1 MIRNEQGAADR
12 LLSYHT
18 GTRNKERLLSTSQ
31 EEFDLLNT
39 ANPSRAGWI
48 DPQMGAVYV
57 IGNSANSLLKIGHAD
72 NVKNRFSGLNVGS
85 PVELELLH
93 FVYFV
98 GRLVAKSVEQ
108 YVHGAL
114 AEYRRRGEWF
124 EADLPMVG
132 DAISQV
138 AFQRNLKWFTE
149 EQRRRIGTTALKNH
163 CSNFFLRN

>member
-18 GTRNKERLLSTSQ
+18 GTRNKERLLFTPQ
-31 EEFDLLNT
+31 AEFDLLNT
-39 ANPSRAGWI
+39 ATPSRAGWI

-57 IGNSANSLLKIGHAD
+57 IGNAANSLLKIGHAD
-72 NVKNRFSGLNVGS
+72 NLKHRFSGLNVGS
-85 PVELELLH
+85 PVDLELIH

-98 GRLVAKSVEQ
+98 GRIVAKSVEQ
-108 YVHGAL
+108 YVHAAL

-124 EADLPMVG
+124 DVDLPTIG
-132 DAISQV
+132 AAISQV
-138 AFQRNLKWFTE
+138 SFERNLKWFTE